1 MRLAGQGSRER
12 RHGDG
17 DLPVPGI
24 ARWLNEGRP
33 VTIAIVAL
41 ASFEIINA
49 AYGRQVGDALVTA
62 AAARIERV
70 IANNAAA
77 GDAAM
82 MREGSV
88 FTLAL
93 PAAFAVAQ
101 PLVTGI
107 EFALAQPFVV
117 GTTTVHVGTRIG
129 VASGIDEDGGALVAR
144 ARAALADAR
153 VAEGATTRIAPPALH
168 RPIAQLAA
176 DLHRAIERGEIAV
189 LFQPQVAFDGCAIV
203 GVEALARWNH
213 PELGELGAEILLAAS
228 DRADLGIALSDHI
241 LARALSDVAEW
252 PASLSNLR
260 VAVNVTAADLART
273 DFAER
278 FLARVDASGVARGR
292 VTAEIT
298 EGGLID
304 DLDGA
309 TELLAVLRDGG
320 CHVAIDDFGTG
331 YSSLA
336 YLTALPVDYLKI
348 DLRLTQSIVGDRRH
362 RVVVEGVIAIARSL
376 GLETIAEGVE
386 TEEQRALLEARGCT
400 FYQGFLCSGAVDT
413 AGLVRLLGA
422 G

>member
-1 MRLAGQGSRER
+1 MGQVNRER
-12 RHGDG
+12 RRDDG
-17 DLPVPGI
+17 EVSPAIG
-24 ARWLNEGRP
+24 AWLTQGRD

-49 AYGRQVGDALVTA
+49 AYGRETGDRLVDLAL
-62 AAARIERV
+62 ERFDRV
-70 IANNAAA
+70 LSATDEFDLSRA
-77 GDAAM
+77 GP
-82 MREGSV
+82 V

-93 PAAFAVAQ
+93 PLPFEAAH
-101 PLVTGI
+101 PLIAAT

-117 GTTTVHVGTRIG
+117 GATTVHVGTRIG
-129 VASGIDEDGGALVAR
+129 VAAGQGEEAEELLAR

-153 VAEGATTRIAPPALH
+153 VLDGATTRIAPPAPH
-168 RPIAQLAA
+168 RPVAQLAA
-176 DLHRAIERGEIAV
+176 DLHRAIERDEIAI
-189 LFQPQVAFDGCAIV
+189 LFQPQVALGDNRIV

-213 PELGELGAEILLAAS
+213 PELGELGAETLLAAS
-228 DRADLGIALSDHI
+228 DRANLGVALSDHI
-241 LARALSDVAEW
+241 LARALASAATW
-252 PASLSNLR
+252 PTELEALR
-260 VAVNVTAADLART
+260 VAVNVTAADLSRP

-278 FLARVDASGVARGR
+278 FLARVDESGIARAR

-309 TELLAVLRDGG
+309 TELLTTLRDGG
-320 CHVAIDDFGTG
+320 CRVAIDDFGTG

-336 YLTALPVDYLKI
+336 YLTTLPVDYLKI

-362 RVVVEGVIAIARSL
+362 RAVVEGVIAIANAL

-400 FYQGFLCSGAVDT
+400 YYQGFLCSGAIDS
-413 AGLVRLLGA
+413 ARLSRLIGA
-422 G
+422 A

>member
-1 MRLAGQGSRER
+1 MREVSRER
-12 RHGDG
+12 RRE
-17 DLPVPGI
+17 PGE
-24 ARWLNEGRP
+24 ATSTAVAGWLAQDRA
-33 VTIAIVAL
+33 VTVAIIAL

-49 AYGRQVGDALVTA
+49 AYGRDTGDTLVSVA
-62 AAARIERV
+62 IDRIGRV
-70 IANNAAA
+70 LSAS
-77 GDAAM
+77 DELDLK
-82 MREGSV
+82 REGAV

-93 PAAFAVAQ
+93 PMPLEAAH
-101 PLVTGI
+101 PLIAAI

-117 GTTTVHVGTRIG
+117 GATTVHVGTRIG
-129 VASGIDEDGGALVAR
+129 VASGEGEEAEALIAR

-153 VAEGATTRIAPPALH
+153 VLEGATTRIAPPAPH

-176 DLHRAIERGEIAV
+176 DLHRAIERDEIAV
-189 LFQPQVAFDGCAIV
+189 MFQPQVAFGSNRIE
-203 GVEALARWNH
+203 GVEALARWHH
-213 PELGELGAEILLAAS
+213 PELGVLGADTLLAAS

-241 LARALSDVAEW
+241 LARALASAAAWPDVLAG
-252 PASLSNLR
+252 LR
-260 VAVNVTAADLART
+260 VAVNVTAADLSRP

-278 FLARVDASGVARGR
+278 FLARVDASGIARGH

-309 TELLAVLRDGG
+309 TELLASLRDGG
-320 CHVAIDDFGTG
+320 CRVAIDDFGTG

-362 RVVVEGVIAIARSL
+362 RAVVEGVIAIANAL

-400 FYQGFLCSGAVDT
+400 YYQGFLCSGAVDSRELER
-413 AGLVRLLGA
+413 LVGA
-422 G
+422 A

>member
-1 MRLAGQGSRER
+1 MPA
-12 RHGDG
+12 
-17 DLPVPGI
+17 I
-24 ARWLNEGRP
+24 ARWLDEERS
-33 VTIAIVAL
+33 VTVAIVAL

-62 AAARIERV
+62 ATVRIKRA
-70 IANNAAA
+70 IAGSTGI
-77 GDAAM
+77 GDAELV
-82 MREGSV
+82 REGSV
-88 FTLAL
+88 FTLA
-93 PAAFAVAQ
+93 VATGFDVAH

-117 GTTTVHVGTRIG
+117 GTKTVHVGTRIG
-129 VASGIDEDGGALVAR
+129 VASGAGEGAEALVAR
-144 ARAALADAR
+144 ARTALADAR
-153 VAEGATTRIAPPALH
+153 VTEGATTRIAPPAPH

-176 DLHRAIERGEIAV
+176 DLHRAIERGEIVV
-189 LFQPQVAFDGCAIV
+189 LFQPQVAFATGAIV

-213 PELGELGAEILLAAS
+213 PELGELGAETLLAAS

-241 LARALSDVAEW
+241 LARALADVAAW
-252 PASLSNLR
+252 PPSLAGLR
-260 VAVNVTAADLART
+260 VAVNVTAADLARP
-273 DFAER
+273 DFAAR
-278 FLARVDASGVARGR
+278 FLARVDESGIARGR

-362 RVVVEGVIAIARSL
+362 RVVVEGIIAIARAL

-386 TEEQRALLEARGCT
+386 TQEQRALLEARGCT

-413 AGLVRLLGA
+413 PALEQLVASVR
-422 G
+422 